1 MKIEYKKID
10 LLSLLWLSLGIIV
23 FLLGWCK
30 WWVSIPLALLMAY
43 CIFEIWMHGARGN
56 VAISKNKFW
65 CAFVICLILMLLCG
79 IGGYVVQSNDNYWR
93 NAMFRDLVNYSW
105 PVYDTATGLT
115 KSYYIA
121 FWMVPALLAKV
132 TGSMEVGFFCQLLW
146 ISCGM
151 MLLFLQICRWVG
163 KSRIIYLCFFYF
175 FSGLK
180 IAECLLYLPVFCDGS
195 WIHNLIEIVST
206 NGSPGDFHA
215 GPMSQLLYDPF
226 NQTIPLFLVMMLM
239 INNCRSRSLPFVYS
253 LLMLYAPFPMVGL
266 APLFIY
272 WWFRNLITEHSATN
286 RLHYVLNVLNVTAVL
301 VLAVTAI
308 YLMSNSQSGN
318 KGLREI
324 VSLPA
329 SIWGFIVY
337 FAFEF
342 GILLAISYKASRDH
356 TALWIVIIS
365 TAIMGWFK
373 IGLHNDFCFRT
384 NMPLIFIT
392 MLLVMRRY
400 YMTSTSRKLKYFII
414 GWYLLA
420 GIPSETH
427 PAMRWISSLCIITG
441 TPQSELNKVQHLT
454 DVTKLYVMQQHKLR
468 NDDLP
473 SSFRCRPDQYQFRTD
488 VGTKNSFFFKYLAK
502 Q

>member
-1 MKIEYKKID
+1 MKISYKSLD
-10 LLSLLWLSLGIIV
+10 FLSLSWLAIGIVI

-30 WWVSIPLALLMAY
+30 WWISVPVVLLM
-43 CIFEIWMHGARGN
+43 CSSIFEIWKKDSTKT
-56 VAISKNKFW
+56 VEISKYHFW
-65 CAFVICLILMLLCG
+65 TAFAICFILMMLCG

-105 PVYDTATGLT
+105 PVYDAVTDLT

-121 FWMVPALLAKV
+121 FWMVPALIAKI
-132 TGSMEVGFFCQLLW
+132 TSSIEIGFLSQLLW
-146 ISCGM
+146 ITCGFQ
-151 MLLFLQICRWVG
+151 LLFLQMCRWMG
-163 KSRIIYLCFFYF
+163 KSRVSYLWFFYF

-180 IAECLLYLPVFCDGS
+180 IAECLLYLPIFGEGS
-195 WIHNLIEIVST
+195 WVHSMIEIVST

-226 NQTIPLFLVMMLM
+226 NQTIPLFLIMMLM
-239 INNCRSRSLPFVYS
+239 INNSWSRSLPFIYS
-253 LLMLYAPFPMVGL
+253 LLLLYAPFPMVGL

-272 WWFRNLITEHSATN
+272 WWFRNIFGEHTSTD
-286 RLHYVLNVLNVTAVL
+286 RLRYVINVQNITAVL

-308 YLMSNSQSGN
+308 YLMSNNQSGN

-329 SIWGFIVY
+329 SLWGFIVY

-356 TALWIVIIS
+356 VALWIVIIS

-392 MLLVMRRY
+392 MLLVMRCY
-400 YMTSTSRKLKYFII
+400 YMTSTNRKLRFFII
-414 GWYLLA
+414 GWYILA

-427 PAMRWISSLCIITG
+427 PTMRWLSSLCIITG
-441 TPQSELNKVQHLT
+441 TPQSELNNVQHLT

-473 SSFRCRPDQYQFRTD
+473 SSFRCRPAQYQFRTD
-488 VGTKNSFFFKYLAK
+488 VGTKDSFFFKYIAK